1 MKKTKWNCI
10 LPALLIILVLLS
22 SASRL
27 SARRSDKGED
37 RILSKI
43 TYIHY
48 KKGHAKPPWAVGSK
62 KDNKKDKGSYSYIAN
77 GAKWKVAEDVYVNP
91 TCNDTVTDS
100 EVISAVIA
108 GMEEWETPDNK
119 SLVIFGD
126 NLITDSAVGY
136 NNGAYRE
143 YNTISFGSYNNSGV
157 IAITTVW
164 GYFTGP
170 RSQREIVEAHILM
183 NDDYDWDDADTYG
196 DTVMDLQNVLTHEL
210 GHWAG
215 MGDLYESTAT
225 EETMYGYSENGE
237 TKKRD
242 LYFGDITGIK
252 KLY

>member
-10 LPALLIILVLLS
+10 LPALLIIVVLL

-43 TYIHY
+43 TFIHY
-48 KKGHAKPPWAVGSK
+48 KKGHGKPLWARGGK
-62 KDNKKDKGSYSYIAN
+62 KEGSYRYIAK
-77 GAKWKVAEDVYVNP
+77 GARWKVAEDVYVNP
-91 TCNDTVTDS
+91 TSNDTVTDS

-108 GMEEWETPDNK
+108 GMDEWETPGEQ

-126 NLITDSAVGY
+126 NIITDPGVGY

-143 YNTISFGSYNNSGV
+143 YNTISFGSYNNPGV
-157 IAITTVW
+157 IGVTTVW

-170 RSQREIVEAHILM
+170 PSQREIVEAHILM
-183 NDDYDWDDADTYG
+183 NDDYDWGDADISG
-196 DTVMDLQNVLTHEL
+196 DAVMDLQNIFTHEL

-215 MGDLYESTAT
+215 MGDLYGSKTI

-242 LYFGDITGIK
+242 LYFGDIAGIS
-252 KLY
+252 KLYK